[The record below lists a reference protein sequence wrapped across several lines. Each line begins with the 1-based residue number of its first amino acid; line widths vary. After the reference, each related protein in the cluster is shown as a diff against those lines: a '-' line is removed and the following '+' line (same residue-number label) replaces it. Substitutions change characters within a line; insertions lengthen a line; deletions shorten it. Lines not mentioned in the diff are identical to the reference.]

1 MARRLG
7 VPRPFDDWRALVDA
21 PDIDAVGIAVPPA
34 AQPPIIVYAAEHGKH
49 VFCEKP
55 VAASVEDARSALA
68 AVERSGVVHGID
80 FIFPEIAA
88 WRRAQA
94 LLAEGA
100 IGRVAHFAY
109 TWRVETYASRTNAD
123 SWKSRPDEGGGVLG
137 NFVSHAFYNIE
148 WLFGPIRRI
157 PIVSCPK
164 GPRTGRAVDG
174 IVDVEGVQG
183 VVSGNLSVCTDAFL
197 GSGHRIEIYGEDGTL
212 TLHNPT
218 ADYASG
224 FRLTLGSRATGAP
237 AAVPDVA
244 TDSGSDGRLAP
255 VSRLVRRFV
264 DAIESGKQT
273 TPNLSHGVRVQE
285 LLAGAAAVAER
296 LSDIVPLAVPEP

>member
-1 MARRLG
+1 
-7 VPRPFDDWRALVDA
+7 VPQPFDDWRALVDS

-34 AQPPIIVYAAEHGKH
+34 AQPPIIVYAAERGKH

-55 VAASVEDARSALA
+55 VAASVADARSALA
-68 AVERSGVVHGID
+68 AVERSGVVHAID

-88 WRRAQA
+88 WRRAQE

-109 TWRVETYASRTNAD
+109 TWRVETHASRTNAD
-123 SWKSRPDEGGGVLG
+123 TWKSRPDEGGGALG

-148 WLFGPIRRI
+148 WLFGPVRRI
-157 PIVSCPK
+157 PVFACPT

-174 IVDVEGVQG
+174 IIEVEGD
-183 VVSGNLSVCTDAFL
+183 VSGNLSVCTDAFL
-197 GSGHRIEIYGEDGTL
+197 GIGHRIEIYGEHGTL

-237 AAVPDVA
+237 AAVPDTETA
-244 TDSGSDGRLAP
+244 SDTGGRLTP

-264 DAIESGKQT
+264 DAIGSGERM
-273 TPNLSHGVRVQE
+273 TPNLSHAVRVQE
-285 LLAGAAAVAER
+285 LLAGAASVAER
-296 LSDIVPLAVPEP
+296 LSDIVPLAVPAP